1 MNADAIFWPAAA
13 QVALSLAV
21 MTRLYVAR
29 FAEMRARR
37 INPQDVATS
46 RAAAARLDNVAA
58 ADNFRNLFEVPVL
71 FFAICPVLYV
81 TGNVTTV
88 QLALAWA
95 FVLGRCTHS
104 FIHITYNR
112 VTHRFAAFILSTLC
126 VYAMWLVFAAQLWQA
141 AHGEP
146 PG

>member
-37 INPQDVATS
+37 IDPQDVATS
-46 RAAAARLDNVAA
+46 RAASARLDNIAA
-58 ADNFRNLFEVPVL
+58 ADNFRNLFVVPVPFL
-71 FFAICPVLYV
+71 AICPVLYV
-81 TGNVTTV
+81 TVNVPSV

-95 FVLGRCTHS
+95 CVLGRCTHS
-104 FIHITYNR
+104 FIHVTYNR

-141 AHGEP
+141 AHGES